1 MPSLATTAGYA
12 LALAANVA
20 RAFAEEGDATA
31 AAATGPEEAE
41 GRLLYGAIALSAAIS
56 LYHLAGL
63 DETSGSSGSGGT
75 KKKTKAASK
84 ATKKKAAPKKK
95 KSATKKEKA
104 TPKKKAS
111 TRRASSRGRTRSSCN
126 SPPLGVYGSKS
137 DRASRLGGVCMHV
150 DEVDIRD
157 RLFKSMMMLVTEA
170 ALPIQ
175 GCSVRCSVLL
185 GCCPAR
191 GSRAHG

>member
-111 TRRASSRGRTRSSCN
+111 TRRASSRGRSAKSSGKKSTKYKRTTTLVAHLRDHDEDPVTLRPRHRRSS
-126 SPPLGVYGSKS
+126 
-137 DRASRLGGVCMHV
+137 SRGR
-150 DEVDIRD
+150 E
-157 RLFKSMMMLVTEA
+157 
-170 ALPIQ
+170 
-175 GCSVRCSVLL
+175 
-185 GCCPAR
+185 
-191 GSRAHG
+191 